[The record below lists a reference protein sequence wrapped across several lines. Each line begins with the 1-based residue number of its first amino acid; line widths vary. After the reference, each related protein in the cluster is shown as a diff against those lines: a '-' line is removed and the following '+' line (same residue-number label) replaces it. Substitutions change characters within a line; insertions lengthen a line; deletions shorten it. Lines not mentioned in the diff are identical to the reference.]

1 MYRQML
7 IPLDGSSVSEQ
18 VLPYARLL
26 ARKLNL
32 PVELLAVVDA
42 VGLAASLSPDDKGN
56 VESLIAHTLRDS
68 AAFLERISK
77 TFPEVSVN
85 CTVEEGRPGE
95 AVIEK
100 AAADTGTLIAM
111 ATHGRSGIDRWL
123 LGSVA
128 EKVLRGT
135 RNPLLLVRAAN
146 DGQSDGEVILKS
158 VIVPLDGS
166 PLAEKAL
173 PHAMVLA
180 KTMDLELLLLRAYT
194 LTQII
199 STYDDYIPDWN
210 KLEAVSKGEAI
221 SYLDQ
226 KVRELKQ
233 NGLTHVSPLVLE
245 GEAAEQIIDLA
256 KRTANSLVVIC
267 SHGRSGVGRW
277 VLGSVAER
285 VARHSVGPVLLIR
298 AVR

>member
-1 MYRQML
+1 ML
-7 IPLDGSSVSEQ
+7 IPLDGSNVSEQ
-18 VLPYARLL
+18 VLPYARAL
-26 ARKLNL
+26 ARKLHL
-32 PVELLAVVDA
+32 PVELLAVVDV
-42 VGLAASLSPDDKGN
+42 VGLAASLTAEDKKD
-56 VESLIAHTLRDS
+56 VESLIAHTWRSS

-77 TFPEVSVN
+77 TFPGVSVT
-85 CTVEEGRPGE
+85 CAVEKGRPGE
-95 AVIEK
+95 VVIEK

-135 RNPLLLVRAAN
+135 KNPLLLVRAAN
-146 DGQSDGEVILKS
+146 GGQSDGEVILKS

-199 STYDDYIPDWN
+199 STHDDYIPDWN

-221 SYLDQ
+221 SYLDH

-233 NGLTHVSPLVLE
+233 NGLAHISPLALE
-245 GEAAEQIIDLA
+245 GEAAEQIIELA
-256 KRTANSLVVIC
+256 KRTANSLIVIC

-298 AVR
+298 AV

>member
-1 MYRQML
+1 MFSQML
-7 IPLDGSSVSEQ
+7 IPLDGSTVSEQ
-18 VLPYARLL
+18 VLPYARSL
-26 ARKLNL
+26 ARKLHL
-32 PVELLAVVDA
+32 PVELLAVLDV
-42 VGLAASLSPDDKGN
+42 VGLAASIPAEDKRDA
-56 VESLIAHTLRDS
+56 ESLIAHTWRSS
-68 AAFLERISK
+68 AAFLEKTSR
-77 TFPEVSVN
+77 TFPGVLVT
-85 CTVEEGRPGE
+85 CTVEKGRPSE
-95 AVIEK
+95 VVLDK
-100 AAADTGTLIAM
+100 AATDTGTLIGM

-135 RNPLLLVRAAN
+135 KNPLLLVRAVK
-146 DGQSDGEVILKS
+146 GGESDGEAILKR

-180 KTMDLELLLLRAYT
+180 KTMDAEALLVRAYT

-210 KLEAVSKGEAI
+210 KLDAMSKGETI
-221 SYLDQ
+221 RYLDQ

-233 NGLTHVSPLVLE
+233 NGPTHISPLALE

-256 KRTANSLVVIC
+256 KGTANSLVVMC

-285 VARHSVGPVLLIR
+285 VARHSVGPILIIR
-298 AVR
+298 AV

>member
-1 MYRQML
+1 MYRQIL
-7 IPLDGSSVSEQ
+7 IPLDGSDASAQ
-18 VLPYARLL
+18 VLPYARSL
-26 ARKLNL
+26 ARQLHL
-32 PVELLAVVDA
+32 PVELLTVVDT
-42 VGLAASLSPDDKGN
+42 VGLAASLPAEKKKC
-56 VESLIAHTLRDS
+56 VESLIADTWRSS

-77 TFPEVSVN
+77 TFPGVSVA
-85 CTVEEGRPGE
+85 CAVERGRPGE
-95 AVIEK
+95 VVIEK
-100 AAADTGTLIAM
+100 AAADSGTLIAM

-135 RNPLLLVRAAN
+135 KNPLLLVRAAKS
-146 DGQSDGEVILKS
+146 GESDGEAILKC
-158 VIVPLDGS
+158 VVAPLDGS
-166 PLAEKAL
+166 PLAEQAL
-173 PHAMVLA
+173 PHATVLA
-180 KTMDLELLLLRAYT
+180 KTMDLELVLFRAYT

-210 KLEAVSKGEAI
+210 KLESLSKGEAI

-226 KVRELKQ
+226 KVRELKE
-233 NGLTHVSPLVLE
+233 NGLTHLSPLVSE

-285 VARHSVGPVLLIR
+285 VARHSIGPVLLIR
-298 AVR
+298 AV

>member
-1 MYRQML
+1 
-7 IPLDGSSVSEQ
+7 
-18 VLPYARLL
+18 
-26 ARKLNL
+26 
-32 PVELLAVVDA
+32 
-42 VGLAASLSPDDKGN
+42 
-56 VESLIAHTLRDS
+56 
-68 AAFLERISK
+68 
-77 TFPEVSVN
+77 
-85 CTVEEGRPGE
+85 
-95 AVIEK
+95 
-100 AAADTGTLIAM
+100 
-111 ATHGRSGIDRWL
+111 
-123 LGSVA
+123 VA
-128 EKVLRGT
+128 EKVLRAT
-135 RNPLLLVRAAN
+135 KNPLLLVRAAN
-146 DGQSDGEVILKS
+146 GGQCDGEAILKS

-173 PHAMVLA
+173 PHAMALA

-210 KLEAVSKGEAI
+210 KLEAVCKGEAI

-233 NGLTHVSPLVLE
+233 NGLTHISPLALE
-245 GEAAEQIIDLA
+245 GEAAEQIIELA
-256 KRTANSLVVIC
+256 KRSPDSLVVIC

-298 AVR
+298 AA

>member
-1 MYRQML
+1 MFSQML
-7 IPLDGSSVSEQ
+7 IPLDGSTVSEQ
-18 VLPYARLL
+18 VLPCARSL
-26 ARKLNL
+26 ARKLHL
-32 PVELLAVVDA
+32 PVELLAVVDV
-42 VGLAASLSPDDKGN
+42 VGLAASVPVEDKRD
-56 VESLIAHTLRDS
+56 VESLIAHTCRSS
-68 AAFLERISK
+68 AAFLERISG
-77 TFPEVSVN
+77 TFPGVSVT
-85 CTVEEGRPGE
+85 CTVEKGRPGE
-95 AVIEK
+95 VVIDK
-100 AAADTGTLIAM
+100 AATDTGTLIAM

-135 RNPLLLVRAAN
+135 KNPLLLVRAAAA
-146 DGQSDGEVILKS
+146 GQSDGEAILER

-180 KTMDLELLLLRAYT
+180 KTMDLEVMLLRAYT
-194 LTQII
+194 MTQII

-210 KLEAVSKGEAI
+210 KLEAVSKGEAA

-226 KVRELKQ
+226 KARELKEH
-233 NGLTHVSPLVLE
+233 GLANVTPVVLE
-245 GEAAEQIIDLA
+245 GEPAEQIIDLA

-267 SHGRSGVGRW
+267 SRGRSGVGRW

-285 VARHSVGPVLLIR
+285 VARHSVGLVLIIR
-298 AVR
+298 AV

>member
-1 MYRQML
+1 ML
-7 IPLDGSSVSEQ
+7 IPLDGSNVSEQ

-42 VGLAASLSPDDKGN
+42 VGLAACLSPDDKRN
-56 VESLIAHTLRDS
+56 VESFIAHTLGDS

-77 TFPEVSVN
+77 TFPEASVK
-85 CTVEEGRPGE
+85 CVVEKGRPGE
-95 AVIEK
+95 VVIEK
-100 AAADTGTLIAM
+100 AAADSGTLIAM

-135 RNPLLLVRAAN
+135 KNPLLLVRA
-146 DGQSDGEVILKS
+146 GKSGESVGEARLER

-166 PLAEKAL
+166 PLAEKTL
-173 PHAMVLA
+173 PHAAALAKAMNLDMVLF
-180 KTMDLELLLLRAYT
+180 RSYT

-226 KVRELKQ
+226 KVLELKQ
-233 NGLTHVSPLVLE
+233 NGLTHVSPLVSE

-256 KRTANSLVVIC
+256 KRTADSLVVMC

-285 VARHSVGPVLLIR
+285 VARHSIGPVLFIR
-298 AVR
+298 AV

>member
-1 MYRQML
+1 MFSQML
-7 IPLDGSSVSEQ
+7 IPLDGSTVSEQ
-18 VLPYARLL
+18 VLPYARSL
-26 ARKLNL
+26 ARKLHL
-32 PVELLAVVDA
+32 PVELLAVVDV
-42 VGLAASLSPDDKGN
+42 VGLAASLPVEDKNN
-56 VESLIAHTLRDS
+56 VESFIGHTWRSS
-68 AAFLERISK
+68 AAFLEKISI
-77 TFPEVSVN
+77 TFPGVSVA
-85 CTVEEGRPGE
+85 CAIEKGRPGE
-95 AVIEK
+95 VVIDK
-100 AAADTGTLIAM
+100 AATDTGTLIAM

-135 RNPLLLVRAAN
+135 KNPLLLVRVAAG
-146 DGQSDGEVILKS
+146 GQSDGEAILKT

-180 KTMDLELLLLRAYT
+180 KTMDLEVVLLRAYT
-194 LTQII
+194 MTQII

-221 SYLDQ
+221 RYLDQ

-233 NGLTHVSPLVLE
+233 NGLSHISPLVLE

-256 KRTANSLVVIC
+256 KGTANSLVVMC

-277 VLGSVAER
+277 VVGSVTER
-285 VARHSVGPVLLIR
+285 VTRHSAGPVLIIR
-298 AVR
+298 AL

>member
-7 IPLDGSSVSEQ
+7 IPLDGSNVSEQ

-42 VGLAASLSPDDKGN
+42 VGLAACLSPDDKRN
-56 VESLIAHTLRDS
+56 VESFIANTLSDS
-68 AAFLERISK
+68 AAFLERIST
-77 TFPEVSVN
+77 TFPEASVK
-85 CTVEEGRPGE
+85 CTVEKGRPGE
-95 AVIEK
+95 VVIEK
-100 AAADTGTLIAM
+100 AAADSGTLIAM

-146 DGQSDGEVILKS
+146 GGQRDGEVILKS

-173 PHAMVLA
+173 SHAAVLA
-180 KTMDLELLLLRAYT
+180 KRMNLELLLFRAYT

-210 KLEAVSKGEAI
+210 KLEAVSKGEAVR
-221 SYLDQ
+221 YLDQ
-226 KVRELKQ
+226 KARELKE
-233 NGLTHVSPLVLE
+233 NGLTHVSPVVSE
-245 GEAAEQIIDLA
+245 GEAAEQIVDLGH
-256 KRTANSLVVIC
+256 RTANSLVVIC

-285 VARHSVGPVLLIR
+285 VARHSIGPVLLIR
-298 AVR
+298 AV